1 MGVRL
6 LLIVLVFLACWC
18 GQSSPPQVPE
28 EKKGAVE
35 IGAGTAVGSSGEER
49 EELAE
54 SSCRAVAYVSKEDMG
69 QQETAAFFERV
80 ANGTF
85 EEMEGDP
92 LSGFGSAEDAILNRL
107 GVPRYR
113 ACEN

>member
-18 GQSSPPQVPE
+18 GQSSPPQVPGE
-28 EKKGAVE
+28 KGAVE
-35 IGAGTAVGSSGEER
+35 TGAGTAVGSSGEGR

-54 SSCRAVAYVSKEDMG
+54 SNCRAVAYVSEEDMG